1 MERFFK
7 KSINHN
13 DQPRA
18 EVDLTS
24 VDHCGYKIN
33 DKVKLLLNNNYYDF
47 TKHYGYIKSI
57 EYRNNR
63 YLYDVLVI
71 GYYDYLKCQK
81 RTPVKFH
88 NKKISTEING

>member
-1 MERFFK
+1 MDE
-7 KSINHN
+7 
-13 DQPRA
+13 
-18 EVDLTS
+18 
-24 VDHCGYKIN
+24 IN

-71 GYYDYLKCQK
+71 GYYDYDEAK
-81 RTPVKFH
+81 RE
-88 NKKISTEING
+88 NISPHKMLQFLESEIKLYN